1 MRFMSKTSLCITG
14 VVSLF
19 LFTNLNIFSAVPWTD
34 SDVVRYPLPMT
45 IIGKVEILGNPA
57 EADDVV
63 AVLSGT
69 EVVGLS
75 SVVDVSGR
83 KLVNLTMGINPKEK
97 SFSIDSATGEFVFDP
112 GDEEFTFKVWD
123 KSTDTTYTAIQTPIP
138 SAGKNL
144 GDFAGRNFYSIA
156 VKADINPTIVINTLP
171 WNLTGFNVRL
181 DNMSPSN
188 VFQNMISQGRLKLIV
203 APKGDDFNPNF
214 VGTGLEAFNE
224 IVKLEDGVA
233 YWVNSEQATS
243 FSLSGREVDINTE
256 IKLGIP
262 WTPISCVLSTP
273 IATDIALKEL
283 INRSDVAQSNLKRI
297 AATSGDDFD
306 PRFEGTALQVF
317 NELSTLNGG
326 VAYWVNVS
334 NAQNFKFN
342 TQ

>member
-19 LFTNLNIFSAVPWTD
+19 LFTNLDIFSAVPWTD

-97 SFSIDSATGEFVFDP
+97 SFSIDSATGEFVFDA

-144 GDFAGRNFYSIA
+144 GDFAGNNLFSIE
-156 VKADINPTIVINTLP
+156 VKAEVTQVIQLAQG
-171 WNLTGFNVRL
+171 WNNISLNIRI
-181 DNMSPSN
+181 DDMSPGN
-188 VFQNMISQGRLKLIV
+188 VFSGIIDDVNKIISGTKIYDPKFDTPALEVLNALKVLSDGIGFFVNVDGTPTLTVSGRSTDPLTEISLNSGWNNVAYVLNDDSLKI
-203 APKGDDFNPNF
+203 
-214 VGTGLEAFNE
+214 
-224 IVKLEDGVA
+224 GVA
-233 YWVNSEQATS
+233 LADIIANS
-243 FSLSGREVDINTE
+243 
-256 IKLGIP
+256 
-262 WTPISCVLSTP
+262 
-273 IATDIALKEL
+273 
-283 INRSDVAQSNLKRI
+283 SNLIKVI
-297 AATSGDDFD
+297 SGPNIYD
-306 PRFEGTALQVF
+306 P
-317 NELSTLNGG
+317 ELDTPQLDVLNSLKTFKAGDG
-326 VAYWVNVS
+326 FWIRVN
-334 NAQNFKFN
+334 NAQKFIFK